1 MIKQNLGKLDRVLR
15 FALAFWWL
23 VPWAPPNNLLLVNVV
38 IVAVGWIALAES
50 FLDGAYCINCWAL
63 TTKINKGRLNM
74 FNLKIKLRS

>member
-23 VPWAPPNNLLLVNVV
+23 GPWAPWAPPNNLLLVNVV

-50 FLDGAYCINCWAL
+50 FLGWCLLHKLLGIN
-63 TTKINKGRLNM
+63 NKNQ
-74 FNLKIKLRS
+74 